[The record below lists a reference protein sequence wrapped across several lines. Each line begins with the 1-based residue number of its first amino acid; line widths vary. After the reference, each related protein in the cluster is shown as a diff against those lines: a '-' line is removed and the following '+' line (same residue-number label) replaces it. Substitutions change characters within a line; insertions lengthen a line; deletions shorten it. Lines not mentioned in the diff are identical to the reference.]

1 MELSMTDRA
10 LSRNDDDLADLLE
23 VEFRGKFR
31 YDFAMS
37 QWHYWDGLRWKVD
50 VTDHIYDM
58 VRLHAMELLANTTSE
73 SKQKALLPLLN
84 VAKKSSVLES
94 LAPRDGF
101 AMTGSEWDTQPN
113 LIGTQDGVLDLE
125 TLELHR
131 HPDPD
136 WLVTKQAN
144 ALFDTQEACP
154 LFMKFVSDIMGGD
167 DELVDYLLTL
177 IGYSMFGHQR
187 EQKFWMWLGN
197 GNNGK
202 GTLAKVVANVLGDY
216 GSNQPSNLYMQTRH
230 GAVSSSAPR
239 ADLLKLKG
247 QRWTWMSEPQGG
259 KFNDEMLKE
268 HTGDDPITA
277 RDLFSKAAKTLVWRP
292 THTVIILTNVLPNT
306 DDVGASMRRRARVI
320 KFERDFTPVLDLKL
334 EDKLLAERN
343 GIFRRLAAFA
353 QYYSQNGL
361 VEPDKVLE
369 WSNDYIEDNDPIGQ
383 FLQDRC
389 VVERGAKA
397 NAALIYESFRDWS
410 VQRDL
415 DPMTQNGFGRLMTRR
430 FSKVKT
436 NTGAVYHGVGLLGA
450 MKLAEQDDD
459 GDE

>member
-1 MELSMTDRA
+1 MTDRA

-23 VEFRGKFR
+23 VAFRGKVH
-31 YDFAMS
+31 YDWGMS
-37 QWHYWDGLRWKVD
+37 QWHFWDGLRWKAD
-50 VTDHIYDM
+50 TTDHIYDM
-58 VRLHAMELLANTTSE
+58 TRLQAIDLIAATTSE
-73 SKQKALLPLLN
+73 AKQKALLPLLN

-94 LAPRDGF
+94 LASREGF

-125 TLELHR
+125 TLTLHR
-131 HPDPD
+131 PPDPD
-136 WLVTKQAN
+136 WLVTRQVGAK
-144 ALFDTQEACP
+144 FDTDETCP
-154 LFMKFVSDIMGGD
+154 MFIKFVRDIMGGD
-167 DELVDYLLTL
+167 AELVDYLLTVV
-177 IGYSMFGHQR
+177 GYSLFGHQK

-216 GSNQPSNLYMQTRH
+216 GSGQPSSLYMQTRH
-230 GAVSSSAPR
+230 GVVSSSAPR

-277 RDLFSKAAKTLVWRP
+277 RDLFSKASKTLVWRP
-292 THTVIILTNVLPNT
+292 THTVIILTNILPST
-306 DDVGASMRRRARVI
+306 DDVGASMRRRARVV
-320 KFERDFTPVLDLKL
+320 KFEQDFTSVLDLDL
-334 EDKLLAERN
+334 ENKLLAERN
-343 GIFRRLAAFA
+343 GIFKLLAQFA
-353 QYYSQNGL
+353 QLYAKNGL
-361 VEPDKVLE
+361 FEPERVLE
-369 WSNDYIEDNDPIGQ
+369 WSRDYIEDNDPIGQ

-397 NAALIYESFRDWS
+397 NASLIFESYRDWCIS
-410 VQRDL
+410 RDIE
-415 DPMTQNGFGRLMTRR
+415 PASQTGFGRMMTRR
-430 FSKVKT
+430 FNKVKVRM
-436 NTGAVYHGVGLLGA
+436 GSVYHGVGVLGA
-450 MKLAEQDDD
+450 MKIAEKGED